1 MIKRFRGLAPTSIR
15 RKLMLAMV
23 VCVLVP
29 ASLTLIVYNSLTQQ
43 AVKKQAIANVEDS
56 LMLVHGSVSNR
67 LKSMLNIANYIQI
80 NSGLRSYFKLVASGN
95 DEGSEYDKFT
105 EWNRVLEQLDSLT
118 AAGEKSYVT
127 VLLSNGSYFM
137 NYSVSDYNPLNLLK
151 TPWFEHLKELNGVE
165 SYWIGPEPTAYNY
178 DKFDHPYQI
187 SVARTLRL
195 DGTGIYGYVVVTM
208 MEDQLHQIYGD
219 LSADQKVLLL
229 DEKGV
234 VISSADPKQVGTV
247 FPYADADGARTSTS
261 IRTIGGQ
268 KHLVSQHDVLF
279 TGWRLVLVQ
288 PYQDAI
294 VNISS
299 IFNRVFIF
307 QLILFVL
314 FALLFIALIRAFTK
328 PLVRLGKVTS
338 AVQRGNLL
346 VRSGV
351 RGNDEIGRLGLLFDQ
366 MLDRVQDM
374 ISEISE
380 TQARKRRAE
389 LNMLQAQ
396 IHPHFLFNVLNSIR
410 MKVMRRGDPDS
421 AQMIGSLSILL
432 RMTISRHEDE
442 ISLHEEIDLVSH
454 YVGLMN
460 MRQKAEVALVT
471 DIAPEAFYIGVPR
484 FVLQPIVENA
494 IIHGLKKRDGEIRI
508 RAKVEAGFVRLS
520 IEDNGQGMAEAER
533 LRVLGKLRNGEAAGR
548 ETAGGNFSGIGL
560 ENVAERMRL
569 LFGEAFR
576 ADVFSCRG
584 AGTVIEMHIPLREGL
599 RDVSGDAGG

>member
-1 MIKRFRGLAPTSIR
+1 MKLIRGLAPVSIR
-15 RKLMLAMV
+15 RKLILAMV

-29 ASLTLIVYNSLTQQ
+29 ASLTLLIYNSLTQQ

-80 NSGLRSYFKLVASGN
+80 NSGLKSYFKLVASGN
-95 DEGSEYDKFT
+95 DEGTEYEKFT

-137 NYSVSDYNPLNLLK
+137 NYSVSDYNPLNILK
-151 TPWFEHLKELNGVE
+151 APWFERLKELNGVE

-195 DGTGIYGYVVVTM
+195 DGTEIYGYVVVTM

-219 LSADQKVLLL
+219 LSADQRVLLL
-229 DEKGV
+229 DGNGV
-234 VISSADPKQVGTV
+234 IISSTDPKQVGTV
-247 FPYADADGARTSTS
+247 FPYADGDGSRKSTS

-268 KHLVSQHDVLF
+268 KHLVSQRNVLF

-294 VNISS
+294 VDISS
-299 IFNRVFIF
+299 IFNRVFLF
-307 QLILFVL
+307 QLISFVAFTLLFV
-314 FALLFIALIRAFTK
+314 ALIRAFTK

-366 MLDRVQDM
+366 MLDRVKDM
-374 ISEISE
+374 INEISE
-380 TQARKRRAE
+380 TQARKRKAE
-389 LNMLQAQ
+389 LKMLQAQ
-396 IHPHFLFNVLNSIR
+396 INPHFLFNVLNSIR
-410 MKVMRRGDPDS
+410 MNVMRRGDPES
-421 AQMIGSLSILL
+421 AKMIGSLSILL

-454 YVGLMN
+454 YVALMN
-460 MRQKAEVALVT
+460 MRQKAEVKLVT
-471 DIAPEAFYIGVPR
+471 DMDPEAFLIKVPR

-494 IIHGLKKRDGEIRI
+494 IIHGLMQKNGEIAV
-508 RAKVEAGFVRLS
+508 RAKAEAGFVKLS
-520 IEDNGQGMAEAER
+520 IEDNGQGMTEVER
-533 LRVLGKLRNGEAAGR
+533 IRLQGKLRNR
-548 ETAGGNFSGIGL
+548 ETAPDRETSGNFSGIGL

-576 ADVFSCRG
+576 ADVFSSLGR
-584 AGTVIEMHIPLREGL
+584 GTVIEMHIPFREGF
-599 RDVSGDAGG
+599 RDVSSDAGG